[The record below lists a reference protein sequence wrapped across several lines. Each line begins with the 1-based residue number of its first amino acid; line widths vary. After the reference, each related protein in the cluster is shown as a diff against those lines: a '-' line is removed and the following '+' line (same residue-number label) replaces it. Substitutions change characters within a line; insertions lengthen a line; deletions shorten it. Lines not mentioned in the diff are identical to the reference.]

1 MKNTRF
7 NKYGGIK
14 IINFKKLITLL
25 IILIFILS
33 NCLNVLGSQLQTDK
47 KKIFKTTNY
56 DTTTVEL
63 KFIFSIPEI
72 ITYDNYSVVRING
85 TNHNPFE
92 FFNYDP
98 GKPLLP
104 VNISMLNLEFGSKII
119 SLDYEHSTPEIMN
132 LSSPLIFGCASYDNG
147 VNKNFITMD
156 LSIYKSE
163 DAYPENWVSY
173 HTGGGLNYGERTTF
187 LILKVYPVR
196 YLPEDNQIE
205 YIRNITVSIT
215 YQQPKEPIIQPQY
228 KRDLLII
235 APKNFIKYL
244 KPLVNFKI
252 QHNIKTELYSL
263 QDIYRMMSD
272 ILNGRDKQE
281 QIKYFIKEAIE
292 KWDITYVLLIGG
304 IDRQTNTW
312 NLPVR
317 YSHVVPTDEQEYPE
331 QSYISDLYYADIF
344 DSEGNFSSWD
354 SNFDDNFAVWNETF
368 KEEMDNYPD
377 VYLGRLP
384 CRNIP
389 EVRAMV
395 NKIIEY
401 EQEPCDE
408 EWFNNLLLVGGDS
421 YINTGQWPDDV
432 VVNEGE
438 LACEAAIEVMPGFN
452 PLKVYATLDDINR
465 ETVNNAFNQGAGFAY
480 FCGHGNP
487 ASWGTHFEPANA
499 SNWVT
504 GYKLQDMVY
513 LRNKEKQPITVVGGC
528 HNAQFDVTMWNI
540 LLGIRDEG
548 FKYFSWKKG
557 IVGQFWYNEWVP
569 NDWAWWLTSKSNGGS
584 IATIANT
591 GLGTHGDGDQNK
603 NGIIDYI
610 EVLDGWLELRFL
622 ELYGV
627 ENNEILGLNYGQT
640 IIDYL
645 NLFLGDDSEMDVK
658 MVQQWELFG
667 DPILKIGGYS

>member
-33 NCLNVLGSQLQTDK
+33 NCLNVLGSQLQNEK
-47 KKIFKTTNY
+47 NKIFKTTNFA
-56 DTTTVEL
+56 TTIIEL
-63 KFIFSIPEI
+63 KYSFSIPEVVP
-72 ITYDNYSVVRING
+72 YNNYSVVRVNG

-132 LSSPLIFGCASYDNG
+132 ISSPLIFGRASYDNG
-147 VNKNFITMD
+147 VNNNFISMD

-235 APKNFIKYL
+235 APQNFIRYL

-344 DSEGNFSSWD
+344 DSEGDFSSWD

-408 EWFNNLLLVGGDS
+408 EWFKNLLLVGGDS

-438 LACEAAIEVMPGFN
+438 LACEAAIDVMPGFN

-513 LRNKEKQPITVVGGC
+513 LRNREKQPVTVVGGC

-603 NGIIDYI
+603 NGIVDYI

-645 NLFLGDDSEMDVK
+645 NLFLSDDSEMDVK

-667 DPILKIGGYS
+667 DPSLKIGGYS